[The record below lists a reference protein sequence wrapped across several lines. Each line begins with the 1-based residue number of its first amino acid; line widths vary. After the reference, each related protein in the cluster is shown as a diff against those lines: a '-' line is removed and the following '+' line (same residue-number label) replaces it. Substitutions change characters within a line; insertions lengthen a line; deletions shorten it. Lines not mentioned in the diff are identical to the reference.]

1 MRTVPRLTLGEQMA
15 YGRWIILGP
24 SADTSRSGKPSRSDD
39 HQSIRTGDH
48 VTDITT
54 SGEFLQQL
62 LNIPPLIIGGKGAET
77 LQVDETGVAQGP
89 DDTKQPLAQCITPE
103 GRPVGDEARCP
114 RRQAQGIEELV
125 PEVDTQSPGG
135 NVMHDR

>member
-15 YGRWIILGP
+15 YGRCTSLAP
-24 SADTSRSGKPSRSDD
+24 SADTSHSGKPSRSDD

-48 VTDITT
+48 VADITT

-89 DDTKQPLAQCITPE
+89 DDTEQPLAQCITPE
-103 GRPVGDEARCP
+103 GRPVCDEARCS